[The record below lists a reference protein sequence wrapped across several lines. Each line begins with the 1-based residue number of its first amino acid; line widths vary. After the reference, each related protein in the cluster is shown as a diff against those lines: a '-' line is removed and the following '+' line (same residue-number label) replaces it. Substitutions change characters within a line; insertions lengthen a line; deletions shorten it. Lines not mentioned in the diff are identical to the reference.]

1 MAWITC
7 WQRIESIYTMAD
19 IEKMQPEEFAQE
31 KTTVWDFPV
40 RGAWATH
47 KPDYRGNF
55 APQIPRN
62 VILNYTNEGDFVLDP
77 MIGSGTTLIEARL
90 LNRNA
95 VGYDVNQ
102 NAVNITSER
111 IRFEIK
117 GNAKQIVKL
126 GNAQKLSEKDSSVDL
141 VIAHPPYANIV
152 KYSDGKNPDDLS
164 SISSLPKFLDAL
176 EIAVREMYR
185 VLKPGKYCAILIG
198 DTRKGQHFI
207 PLSHFVLERCL
218 RSGFALK
225 EEVIKTQHNTT
236 HAPRWSASAKHYKF
250 YLIMHEHLFIFRKPD
265 VGENLTRIQY
275 STWKGLQKAKAVEEE
290 EEWKG
295 LLDWENK
302 KSKK

>member
-1 MAWITC
+1 
-7 WQRIESIYTMAD
+7 MAD
-19 IEKMQPEEFAQE
+19 IKKMQPEEFAQE

-62 VILNYTNEGDFVLDP
+62 VILNYSNEGDWVLDP

-95 VGYDVNQ
+95 IGFDINQ

-111 IRFEIK
+111 ICFEFK
-117 GNAKQIVKL
+117 SNTKQVAKL
-126 GNAQKLSEKDSSVDL
+126 GNAQNLSIKDDSIDL
-141 VIAHPPYANIV
+141 IIAHPPYANIV
-152 KYSDGKNPDDLS
+152 KYSDGKNPDDFS
-164 SISSLPKFLDAL
+164 SISSIPKFLDAL
-176 EIAVREMYR
+176 EIAIKEMYR
-185 VLKPGKYCAILIG
+185 VLKPGRYCAILIG
-198 DTRKGQHFI
+198 DTRKGQHYI
-207 PLSHFVLERCL
+207 PLSHFVLQRCL
-218 RSGFALK
+218 QSGFALK

-250 YLIMHEHLFIFRKPD
+250 YLIMHEHLFIFRKPAQ
-265 VGENLTRIQY
+265 GENLSRIQY
-275 STWKGLQKAKAVEEE
+275 STWKGVQKVQAAEIE

-302 KSKK
+302 KLKGKPR

>member
-1 MAWITC
+1 
-7 WQRIESIYTMAD
+7 MAD
-19 IEKMQPEEFAQE
+19 INKMQPEEFAQE

-62 VILNYTNEGDFVLDP
+62 VILSYSNEGDWVLDP

-95 VGYDVNQ
+95 IGFDINQ

-111 IRFEIK
+111 ICFEFK
-117 GNAKQIVKL
+117 GNTKQVVKL
-126 GNAQKLSEKDSSVDL
+126 GNAQNLSIKDNSIDL

-152 KYSDGKNPDDLS
+152 KYSDGKNPDDFS
-164 SISSLPKFLDAL
+164 SISSIPKFLDAL
-176 EIAVREMYR
+176 EIAIKEMYR
-185 VLKPGKYCAILIG
+185 VLKPDHYCAILIG
-198 DTRKGQHFI
+198 DTRKGQHYI
-207 PLSHFVLERCL
+207 PLSHFVLQRCL
-218 RSGFALK
+218 QSGFALK

-250 YLIMHEHLFIFRKPD
+250 YLIMHEHLFIFRKPAQD
-265 VGENLTRIQY
+265 ENLSRIQY
-275 STWKGLQKAKAVEEE
+275 STWKGIQKVRAAEIE

-302 KSKK
+302 KPKGKSK

>member
-1 MAWITC
+1 
-7 WQRIESIYTMAD
+7 MAD
-19 IEKMQPEEFAQE
+19 IKKMQPEEFAQE

-62 VILNYTNEGDFVLDP
+62 VILNYTNEGDLVLDP

-95 VGYDVNQ
+95 IGYDVNQ
-102 NAVNITSER
+102 NAINITSER
-111 IRFEIK
+111 IRFEMK
-117 GNAKQIVKL
+117 GSTKQVVKL
-126 GNAQKLSEKDSSVDL
+126 GNAQKLPEKDNSVDL

-164 SISSLPKFLDAL
+164 SIPSLPKFLDAL

-218 RSGFALK
+218 RSGFVLK

-265 VGENLTRIQY
+265 IGENLTRIQY
-275 STWKGLQKAKAVEEE
+275 STWKGLQKVQAIEEE
-290 EEWKG
+290 EDWKG

-302 KSKK
+302 KLKGKPK

>member
-1 MAWITC
+1 MAETK
-7 WQRIESIYTMAD
+7 
-19 IEKMQPEEFAQE
+19 KMQPEEFAQE

-62 VILNYTNEGDFVLDP
+62 VILNYTNEGDLVLDP

-95 VGYDVNQ
+95 IGYDVNQ

-111 IRFEIK
+111 IRFETK
-117 GNAKQIVKL
+117 GNTKQVVKL
-126 GNAQKLSEKDSSVDL
+126 GNAQKLPEKDNSVDL

-164 SISSLPKFLDAL
+164 SIPSLPKFLDAL

-250 YLIMHEHLFIFRKPD
+250 YLIMHEHLFIFRKPE

-275 STWKGLQKAKAVEEE
+275 STWKGLQKAQAAEELDDL
-290 EEWKG
+290 KG
-295 LLDWENK
+295 LFDLENK
-302 KSKK
+302 KAKK